1 MNTIRVDKLGF
12 EVAEHRGIQRITL
25 HMPSTGAM
33 SGSQTMS
40 HYTTDDLRLNNGI
53 KFMGLKT
60 FQGERVVLNADYI
73 IMVEFGKLVEVDN
86 KLFFF
91 VSDNEEYEV
100 IHSGS
105 YGYTRPCFYKD

>member
-1 MNTIRVDKLGF
+1 MNTIRVDKFGF
-12 EVAEHRGIQRITL
+12 EVAEHKGIQRITL

-40 HYTTDDLRLNNGI
+40 HYTTDSLRLNDGV
-53 KFMGLKT
+53 KFIPFET

-73 IMVEFGKLVEVDN
+73 IMVEFGKLVEVDDE
-86 KLFFF
+86 LFFF

-100 IHSGS
+100 IPRGS
-105 YGYTRPCFYKD
+105 YGHTRPSFTK